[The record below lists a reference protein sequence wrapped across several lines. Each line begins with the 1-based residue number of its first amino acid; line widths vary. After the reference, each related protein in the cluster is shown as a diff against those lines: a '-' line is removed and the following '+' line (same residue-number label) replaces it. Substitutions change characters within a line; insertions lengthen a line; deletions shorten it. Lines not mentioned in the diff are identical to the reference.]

1 MKKIV
6 LRHSLVLLPLVYLFW
21 ILIYPNTLRWM
32 EAMSFFS
39 TLPDF
44 TQLQVR
50 YLADYPDYV
59 GAFLLQFYRWAWLG
73 ALLQTLFAW
82 LVMFSA
88 DVVVYRLTKRSDR
101 MWLSFVAVGA
111 LLAFQAQFTML
122 GNTLLIVVVSLV
134 VALLTW
140 LVTSKKD
147 DRSKPNLSPLNL
159 YILPSILIVA
169 GCVVSYSTKENRV
182 RERIY
187 RVEFLAEQG
196 EWDKILKIVTPE
208 VAAQDPVRRRYALL
222 ALLENGQ
229 LSNKMFSYGVT
240 SSDDFFF
247 PHSVDHI
254 GLSFNGYFNK
264 SLSADNEA
272 MHSWFQLNSIS
283 RFGYSA
289 RAMRGIVDTALKQ
302 RDVALAEKYIRILL
316 SSTCHKNWVK
326 PRIKQLSALRY
337 EPKVENNPESD
348 IWSVWHGEHPVV
360 IETAGLFEADPTN
373 KKLADVLCCG
383 LLASR
388 QLPKFMN
395 VFNYA
400 LANAYKGIRH
410 IPIHYEEALLLA
422 SRQDPSVLQ
431 RFPISS
437 FKQSEF
443 QRFAAFMDSGNT
455 TQAAKVHG
463 NTYWA
468 YHFLGR

>member
-122 GNTLLIVVVSLV
+122 GNTLLIVAVSLV

-140 LVTSKKD
+140 LVTSKKS
-147 DRSKPNLSPLNL
+147 DRFKPNLSPLNL

-196 EWDKILKIVTPE
+196 KWDKILKVVTPE

-229 LSNKMFSYGVT
+229 LSNKMFSYGV
-240 SSDDFFF
+240 
-247 PHSVDHI
+247 
-254 GLSFNGYFNK
+254 
-264 SLSADNEA
+264 
-272 MHSWFQLNSIS
+272 
-283 RFGYSA
+283 
-289 RAMRGIVDTALKQ
+289 
-302 RDVALAEKYIRILL
+302 RI
-316 SSTCHKNWVK
+316 T
-326 PRIKQLSALRY
+326 RY
-337 EPKVENNPESD
+337 
-348 IWSVWHGEHPVV
+348 
-360 IETAGLFEADPTN
+360 
-373 KKLADVLCCG
+373 
-383 LLASR
+383 
-388 QLPKFMN
+388 
-395 VFNYA
+395 
-400 LANAYKGIRH
+400 
-410 IPIHYEEALLLA
+410 
-422 SRQDPSVLQ
+422 
-431 RFPISS
+431 
-437 FKQSEF
+437 
-443 QRFAAFMDSGNT
+443 
-455 TQAAKVHG
+455 
-463 NTYWA
+463 
-468 YHFLGR
+468 